1 VSPSH
6 LLIAALLLA
15 PLAMA
20 QEKAGL
26 ADRADPDATAPP
38 LRYESAFNSYRP
50 FAETGQAPD
59 KVWRDANRQ
68 VGELGGHV
76 GHIAQEP
83 PAAAVQATPPT
94 DKPERAGS
102 PGHQHH

>member
-1 VSPSH
+1 VSLSH
-6 LLIAALLLA
+6 LLIAALLVA
-15 PLAMA
+15 PLATA

-26 ADRADPDATAPP
+26 ADPGNPHAAAPP
-38 LRYESAFNSYRP
+38 LRYESAFKSYRP

-59 KVWRDANRQ
+59 KVWRAANRQ

-83 PAAAVQATPPT
+83 QAAPPAG
-94 DKPERAGS
+94 KPERVAP